1 MNRCFSSCKIINNC
15 KSSIRILLEYFS
27 RKLNLR
33 KKLRECGKWIYR
45 EQNKIKRLWKVL
57 LRKYNEMF
65 LQTKHTHT
73 HKAQKTKKTV
83 IKQCRVLQRIL
94 DQLINL
100 ISNFS
105 PTLALSLSSWL
116 NSIAEM
122 THSVEHSYGEGNLSI
137 ISLCGHVASWAKK
150 MWLVQIEMAS
160 KASNI
165 NSLWKTYC
173 KNNNNK
179 ECIGCQ

>member
-1 MNRCFSSCKIINNC
+1 MGNESTGSKMKLKGFEKCFFANTMRRFFK
-15 KSSIRILLEYFS
+15 
-27 RKLNLR
+27 
-33 KKLRECGKWIYR
+33 
-45 EQNKIKRLWKVL
+45 QN
-57 LRKYNEMF
+57 
-65 LQTKHTHT
+65 THT

-83 IKQCRVLQRIL
+83 IKQCRALQKIL

-100 ISNFS
+100 IPNFI
-105 PTLALSLSSWL
+105 PTLALFFSSWL

-137 ISLCGHVASWAKK
+137 ISLCGHVAYWAKK
-150 MWLVQIEMAS
+150 MWLVQIEMVS

-173 KNNNNK
+173 KNNNK